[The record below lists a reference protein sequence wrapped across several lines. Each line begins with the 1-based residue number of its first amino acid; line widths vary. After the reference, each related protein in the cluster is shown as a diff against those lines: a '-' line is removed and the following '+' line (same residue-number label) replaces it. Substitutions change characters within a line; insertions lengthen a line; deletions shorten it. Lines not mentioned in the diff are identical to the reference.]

1 MTRPSGGVGAKY
13 SKDNKPRLDPTTVG
27 ASAAVSLENQPQ
39 RPYLDQTAIYTAT
52 KQNKYQLKLRYLMSQ
67 IKAVLEE
74 RDVHC

>member
-39 RPYLDQTAIYTAT
+39 RPYLD
-52 KQNKYQLKLRYLMSQ
+52 
-67 IKAVLEE
+67 
-74 RDVHC
+74 